1 MMLKKFYK
9 FIILPY
15 TIFLLYLMFFG
26 MGRLQYEDNIV
37 RIKPIVSTIWFI
49 QETISWLDI
58 IRIVLGNVVMFI
70 PFGFLGWIFPQL
82 KKLKSLIITFVSAI
96 VIVEALQYFSRLGVF
111 DVDDVLLNTF
121 GVFLGWQIKRVL
133 EPRFSKFIV
142 E

>member
-1 MMLKKFYK
+1 MLKKFYK

-26 MGRLQYEDNIV
+26 MGRMQYDDNIV

-49 QETISWLDI
+49 HETISWLDI
-58 IRIVLGNVVMFI
+58 IRIVLGNVVMFV
-70 PFGFLGWIFPQL
+70 PFGFLGWVFPQL
-82 KKLKSLIITFVSAI
+82 KNLKSLIITFVSAI

-121 GVFLGWQIKRVL
+121 GVFLGWQIKRIL
-133 EPRFSKFIV
+133 ETRFSKFIV

>member
-1 MMLKKFYK
+1 MLKKFYK

-26 MGRLQYEDNIV
+26 MGRMQYDDNIV

-82 KKLKSLIITFVSAI
+82 KNLKDLIIAFVSTI
-96 VIVEALQYFSRLGVF
+96 VIIEALQYFSRLGVF

-121 GVFLGWQIKRVL
+121 GVFLGWQMKKIL
-133 EPRFSKFIV
+133 ETRFSKFVV

>member
-1 MMLKKFYK
+1 MLKKFYK

-82 KKLKSLIITFVSAI
+82 KNLKNLVITFVSAI

-111 DVDDVLLNTF
+111 DVDDVILNTF
-121 GVFLGWQIKRVL
+121 GVFLGWQIKSVL
-133 EPRFSKFIV
+133 ETRFSKFIV